1 MKHHPPERNVS
12 RRQLIR
18 TAGATAAGGLLLRE
32 AIGRDENPA
41 AQVADRGA
49 DLRITAL
56 RAYRLGSRVYVK
68 IETNRKLH
76 GWGEITQSEPNVA
89 KTLAT
94 SLFDLLEGE
103 NPTRIEHLWQK
114 LYRAHRDIRGG
125 PLMTHAISAI
135 DEALWD
141 ITGKAWQVPVYRLLG
156 GPTREK
162 IRMYPSATS
171 YKIGPGGPR
180 PFAAAPG
187 EIQGMVDHVAAI
199 RKRLGPDGAVMVDV
213 HCAFPP
219 PHVIQLAAAIQPY
232 DILFLEEPAVPGNI
246 EVFKRIKA
254 QVNIPL
260 ATGERDRTIWGVI
273 PYLQEGCIDILQPDV
288 GHTGGISQM
297 RKIATLAEAWFVPLA
312 PHSSSTLLGLTA
324 SLHVTFSIPLF
335 LIHEGGKG
343 NDPFEVVKK
352 TWEVDKE
359 GYASLPQGPGLG
371 VDIDEEKVRRIDA
384 APQKPYNW
392 PSAKYPDGSV
402 ADY

>member
-1 MKHHPPERNVS
+1 MKNLPSERNVS
-12 RRQLIR
+12 RRHLMQ
-18 TAGATAAGGLLLRE
+18 TAGAAAAGAFLLRE
-32 AIGRDENPA
+32 AVAQDENPA

-56 RAYRLGSRVYVK
+56 RAYRLGGRVYVK
-68 IETNRKLH
+68 IETNKDIH

-89 KTLAT
+89 KTLVL
-94 SLFDLLEGE
+94 SLFNLLEGE

-141 ITGKAWQVPVYRLLG
+141 ITGKAWGVPGYRLLG

-162 IRMYPSATS
+162 IRMYPSITS

-180 PFAAAPG
+180 PFAASPR
-187 EIQGMVDHVAAI
+187 EIKGMVDHVAAI
-199 RKRLGPDGAVMVDV
+199 RKRLGPDGAIMVDA

-246 EVFKRIKA
+246 EVFKRIKE
-254 QVNIPL
+254 QVRIPL
-260 ATGERDRTIWGVI
+260 ATGERDRTIWGMI
-273 PYLQEGCIDILQPDV
+273 PYLQERCIDILQPDV

-297 RKIATLAEAWFVPLA
+297 KKIATLAEAWFVPLV

-324 SLHVTFSIPLF
+324 SLHVTASIPLF

-343 NDPFEVVKK
+343 HDQAGVVKK
-352 TWEVDKE
+352 NWEVSKD

-371 VDIDEEKVRRIDA
+371 VEIDEKKVRKLDS
-384 APQKPYNW
+384 APQKAYRW
-392 PSAKYPDGSV
+392 PSGKNPDGSV